1 MLSLNNPG
9 NIEKGQNFQG
19 EVPSP
24 HARFA
29 AFSDPEHGIRAM
41 VRIFRSY
48 ERRGIN
54 TIAGIVSTW
63 APPNENDTEAYIAH
77 VEQRTGI
84 PRHQP
89 VDIQGDTQ
97 SVVAIVAVMTLH
109 ENGKQPYDNAT
120 LTRGVRMGQ
129 A

>member
-9 NIEKGQNFQG
+9 NIEKGQNFIG

-24 HARFA
+24 HKRFA
-29 AFSDPEHGIRAM
+29 AFVDPEHGIRAM

-54 TIAGIVSTW
+54 TIEGIISTW
-63 APPNENDTEAYIAH
+63 APPSENDTESYIRFVSKRA
-77 VEQRTGI
+77 GI
-84 PRHQP
+84 PRDMP
-89 VDIQGDTQ
+89 IDIRNDVD
-97 SVVAIVAVMTLH
+97 SVSAIVEAMTML
-109 ENGKQPYDNAT
+109 ENGAQPYDMAT
-120 LTRGVRMGQ
+120 IVRGVRMGQ